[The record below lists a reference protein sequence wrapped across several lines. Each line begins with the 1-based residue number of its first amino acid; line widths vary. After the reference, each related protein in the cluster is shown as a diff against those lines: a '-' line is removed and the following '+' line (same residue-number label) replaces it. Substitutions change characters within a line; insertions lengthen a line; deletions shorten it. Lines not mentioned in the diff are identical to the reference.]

1 MRPVPPSV
9 PALVTGASSGI
20 GERFAVR
27 LAERGHE
34 LTIVARRADRLER
47 LARRLRREHRVAV
60 HVLPAD
66 LETPEGRAAVAGVL
80 RSRSPWI
87 LVNNAGFGAHGAF
100 VGHPE
105 ERERGMV
112 AVNVVAL
119 HELMLATLPGNV
131 AAGGGGVLNLA
142 STAAYQPIPYLGT
155 YAATKAFVLHLTEAV
170 AEEVRG
176 TGTRVCALC
185 PGSTRTEFGEVAGA
199 EDAMRRLP
207 TMSVDAVVDAGLR
220 AFDRGEVIC
229 VPGPLN
235 QLGAVAATVVPRIA
249 VRRFLGVAARPPRA
263 T

>member
-1 MRPVPPSV
+1 MRPIPPSV

-20 GERFAVR
+20 GERLAER

-34 LTIVARRADRLER
+34 LTLVARRADRLER
-47 LARRLRREHRVAV
+47 LARRMRRDHKVTV

-66 LETPEGRAAVAGVL
+66 LETPQGRAEVADRL

-100 VGHPE
+100 VDHPVD
-105 ERERGMV
+105 RELGMV
-112 AVNVVAL
+112 AVNVLAL

-131 AAGGGGVLNLA
+131 AAGGGGVLNVA
-142 STAAYQPIPYLGT
+142 STAAYQPIPYLAT

-199 EDAMRRLP
+199 EEAMRRLP
-207 TMSVDAVVDAGLR
+207 TMNVDAVVDASLR
-220 AFDRGEVIC
+220 AFDRGDVIC
-229 VPGPLN
+229 VPGALN
-235 QLGAVAATVVPRIA
+235 QLGAVAATVVPRTAI
-249 VRRFLGVAARPPRA
+249 RRFLGVAAKPPR
-263 T
+263 

>member
-1 MRPVPPSV
+1 MKPVPASV

-34 LTIVARRADRLER
+34 LTVVARRADRLEQ
-47 LARRLRREHRVAV
+47 LARRLRREHGGTV
-60 HVLPAD
+60 HVLTAD
-66 LETPEGRAAVAGVL
+66 LETPEGRAEVASTL

-87 LVNNAGFGAHGAF
+87 LVNNSGFGAHGAF
-100 VGHPE
+100 AEHTV
-105 ERERGMV
+105 ERETGMV

-142 STAAYQPIPYLGT
+142 STAAYQPIPYLAT

-199 EDAMRRLP
+199 QEAMRRLP
-207 TMSVDAVVDAGLR
+207 TMNVDAVVDAGLR
-220 AFDRGEVIC
+220 SFDRGEVIC
-229 VPGPLN
+229 VPGALN
-235 QLGAVAATVVPRIA
+235 QIGAIAATITPRVA
-249 VRRFLGVAARPPRA
+249 VRRFLGVAAHPPRG
-263 T
+263 